1 MNIKRIIGLILFLST
16 IILAGCSNVTN
27 DNDTI
32 KHKSEVKQTIKSS
45 EDKLLEYTEEGMNI
59 LKANYPTFEKMDLA
73 LKNIGNSVSNLTL
86 NNTDGEPFKFNKL
99 NGKKVIL
106 SVNKTDCSFCKKTS
120 MLIDKVIKDTDI
132 IYIPLFIKS
141 TNDEINDYYENLN
154 LNKPNTILVDENL
167 SFIKEASIKNV
178 PTLFFIDENNR
189 ISLIKEFDYD
199 KITLTDDLKLAFES
213 PKIYKMKV
221 N

>member
-1 MNIKRIIGLILFLST
+1 MTLNTTDGNPF
-16 IILAGCSNVTN
+16 
-27 DNDTI
+27 
-32 KHKSEVKQTIKSS
+32 EF
-45 EDKLLEYTEEGMNI
+45 DKL
-59 LKANYPTFEKMDLA
+59 K
-73 LKNIGNSVSNLTL
+73 
-86 NNTDGEPFKFNKL
+86 
-99 NGKKVIL
+99 GKKVIL

-120 MLIDKVIKDTDI
+120 MLIDKVIKDTNI

-141 TNDEINDYYENLN
+141 TNDEINNYYENLN
-154 LNKPNTILVDENL
+154 LKKPKTILVDKDL
-167 SFIKEASIKNV
+167 SFIKETSIKNV
-178 PTLFFIDENNR
+178 PTLFFIDENSR